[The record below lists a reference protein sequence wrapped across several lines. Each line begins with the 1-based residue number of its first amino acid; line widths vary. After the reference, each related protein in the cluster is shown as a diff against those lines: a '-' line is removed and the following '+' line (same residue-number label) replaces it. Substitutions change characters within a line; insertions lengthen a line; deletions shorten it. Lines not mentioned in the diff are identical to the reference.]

1 MSLVAVVWSMIAG
14 ACITVALVH
23 LPAGWRRRDEW
34 ASLAFAAAALCTGAE
49 ALCELA
55 NMRAQTPAEY
65 LAALRWGQVAVSL
78 MLIAMAAFI
87 YLYLDAGRLWLAFV
101 GVTLRLLPMT
111 RNFVEGQTLNYAHVS
126 ELREIPFLGEQ
137 VSKVAGTANPLV
149 AVSQVGVLL
158 IIVFILDATIT
169 AWRRGA
175 GGVAVCV
182 GASAAF
188 FLFAGLCQSALVFWG
203 VVEWPAIISPYAAG
217 VLVVMGYAMSRDL
230 ANAKQL
236 SIELRERN
244 QEAALTAEAA
254 NLGTWTR
261 DIAGDVILAS
271 GKTRELFGFAPGE
284 RLNLERVLERVHP
297 DDRGLV
303 FEQGQVPHSPHDGAY
318 HTEFRVLLPDGRVR
332 WIAHHG
338 RAELDAGRRPVRTR
352 GVSMDITSRKQAD
365 LEAARLRQDIAH
377 VGRVSVMGQLASAL
391 AHEISQPL
399 GAILRNAEAA
409 ALFMQDPS
417 PDLAEIRA
425 ILEDIRKDDQRAG
438 AVIDRM
444 RALLRRQEVQMA
456 ALDVRQVLG
465 DVTVLLRPDAAAR
478 HLRVDLDIAAGVP
491 PVLGDRVQ
499 LQQVLLNLILN
510 GMDALEGVG
519 GDNRRVSVSAREAS
533 DAVEISVRDSGP
545 GIADDDLERI
555 FDPFF
560 STKAKGIGMGLSISR
575 SIVEAHRGRLWAEN
589 SPEGGAT
596 FRFTLPIAPGSER

>member
-1 MSLVAVVWSMIAG
+1 MMLASPQKHLHPQTRIG
-14 ACITVALVH
+14 HVH
-23 LPAGWRRRDEW
+23 LKVSDLERAITSGRYKHILRFSDEQAWDLTGHDAMHGTVSPRAGVNR
-34 ASLAFAAAALCTGAE
+34 AVGTLAC
-49 ALCELA
+49 
-55 NMRAQTPAEY
+55 
-65 LAALRWGQVAVSL
+65 
-78 MLIAMAAFI
+78 
-87 YLYLDAGRLWLAFV
+87 
-101 GVTLRLLPMT
+101 
-111 RNFVEGQTLNYAHVS
+111 
-126 ELREIPFLGEQ
+126 
-137 VSKVAGTANPLV
+137 
-149 AVSQVGVLL
+149 
-158 IIVFILDATIT
+158 
-169 AWRRGA
+169 
-175 GGVAVCV
+175 
-182 GASAAF
+182 

-519 GDNRRVSVSAREAS
+519 GDNRRVSVSARREAS
-533 DAVEISVRDSGP
+533 DTIAHADLDSVDRLHRHKPRRTP
-545 GIADDDLERI
+545 GDADQ
-555 FDPFF
+555 P
-560 STKAKGIGMGLSISR
+560 TAHAIGETPMTSSCK
-575 SIVEAHRGRLWAEN
+575 
-589 SPEGGAT
+589 
-596 FRFTLPIAPGSER
+596 